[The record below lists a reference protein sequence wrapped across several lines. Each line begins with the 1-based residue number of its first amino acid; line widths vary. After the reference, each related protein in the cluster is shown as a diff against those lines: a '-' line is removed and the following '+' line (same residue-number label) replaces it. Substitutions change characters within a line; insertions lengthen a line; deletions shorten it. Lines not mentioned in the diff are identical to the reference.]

1 MQRAVAITIV
11 SLAVWTSV
19 LAQSSELYVITLQ
32 NKSTTLNKLIT
43 KIEEQTPLFI
53 SYNPNHLELD
63 KSLEFSKSELRL
75 ETILL
80 ELTQQ
85 SDLDFEWDESQE
97 KIRIFVPLKT
107 TIYGFVKDS
116 LTRESLQSVAIILGD
131 SSGGAFTNEEGYF
144 YLTLEPNIDSIYF
157 SYIGYNTMAVP
168 IRKDPKQ
175 KIDVLLV
182 SDARLKTVIIKSDSV
197 AEINIRHDPEIV
209 DINYNSPVIGINGGV
224 DILNEI
230 KQLPGVS
237 IGSEAQNGFTVRGG
251 SPDQNM
257 VLLDGIPIYATSH
270 LGGLS
275 SVFIQKTIKNVNLY
289 KGSVPARFGGK
300 LSSVLDVRLKDG
312 NRQKTQRAISLNL
325 ENINGFIEGPINRN
339 TSIVV
344 NARASIIDFF
354 VNNLIPEDSE
364 FVNSDLKYNDLYAKL
379 SHWFSPSNRLSFS
392 VYRGTDKILIEREE
406 QESSFSFVEHNR
418 IEWDNTMAAGHWNV
432 SLSDKVFFHSKV
444 GVSNFGFRS
453 RTANAAN
460 ETDPELQIRRR
471 SSLDIRTE
479 SAQNDLVATA
489 NIDYYVSPS
498 FKLKIGLGNIRH
510 RSRPSILEQ
519 QSFLADEDTVP
530 DSLYITD
537 EQYVFVESNWNFA
550 SHWTLNTG
558 LRFNNFAGA
567 NSNDLILE
575 PRVNLQFSKDKSA
588 INLSYSKMSQFL
600 HLLVNPS
607 SGLPNDL
614 WVPSTSNIAP
624 EISNLF
630 SVSYGYNSKKWD
642 FGISGF
648 YSSYKNLIE
657 YSNPYELI
665 QVIVLDHAPFNW
677 DLETRSWEERVNTG
691 TGRAY
696 GLEFNLSYKRERIS
710 AEVAYTLSRS
720 ERTFNF
726 GEFSRNE
733 FQTFLHKYDRPHNI
747 ASSFQY
753 KLDENNQRFLSVSW
767 VYGTGNLWTLD
778 EFAEP
783 DINGNPIFVA
793 RDRNNQ
799 RLSAYHRLGI
809 SYKKNQNLAVGGRLE
824 YTFGIYNVYNNRN
837 PFYSYLEETSPE
849 RAEAFTIKEISLYP
863 VFPQI
868 NFSYMW

>member
-1 MQRAVAITIV
+1 MQRAVAVTIV
-11 SLAVWTSV
+11 ALVAWTSV
-19 LAQSSELYVITLQ
+19 LAQSDELYPLILQ
-32 NKSTTLNKLIT
+32 SKSTTLSKLIAQ
-43 KIEEQTPLFI
+43 IEGQTPIFI
-53 SYNPNHLELD
+53 AYNPNQLQLD
-63 KSLEFSKSELRL
+63 KKLKFSDPELSL
-75 ETILL
+75 ETILH
-80 ELTQQ
+80 ELTAQ
-85 SDLDFEWDESQE
+85 SDLEYEWDKTQQ
-97 KIRIFVPLKT
+97 KIRFFVPLRT
-107 TIYGFVKDS
+107 TIYGFIKDS

-131 SSGGAFTNEEGYF
+131 ASGGAFSNEEGYF
-144 YLTLEPNIDSIYF
+144 YLTLEPQVDTIYF

-168 IRKDPKQ
+168 IRTEPKQ
-175 KIDVLLV
+175 KIDVLMV
-182 SDARLKTVIIKSDSV
+182 SDTRLKTVVISSDSV
-197 AEINIRHDPEIV
+197 ADINIRHDPEIIDV
-209 DINYNSPVIGINGGV
+209 NDNSAIIGINGGV

-237 IGSEAQNGFTVRGG
+237 VGSEAQNGFTVRGG

-257 VLLDGIPIYATSH
+257 VLLDGMPIYATSH

-275 SVFIQKTIKNVNLY
+275 SVFIQKTIKNANLY
-289 KGSVPARFGGK
+289 KGAIPARFGGK

-312 NRQKTQRAISLNL
+312 NRQKTQRAISFNL
-325 ENINGFIEGPINRN
+325 ENINGFIEGPISRN

-344 NARASIIDFF
+344 NARTSIIDFF

-364 FVNSDLKYNDLYAKL
+364 FVNSDLNYNDLYAKL

-392 VYRGTDKILIEREE
+392 VYRGTDRVLIEREE

-418 IEWDNTMAAGHWNV
+418 IDWDNTMAAVHWNV
-432 SLSDKVFFHSKV
+432 SLSDKIFFHSKI

-453 RTANAAN
+453 RTANAVN
-460 ETDPELQIRRR
+460 ETDPDLLTRRQ
-471 SSLDIRTE
+471 SSLDISTE
-479 SAQNDLVATA
+479 SLQNDIVATA
-489 NIDYYVSPS
+489 NIDYYASPS
-498 FKLKIGLGNIRH
+498 FKLKLGLGNIRH

-519 QSFLADEDTVP
+519 QGFLLDDDTDA

-537 EQYVFVESNWNFA
+537 EQYVFAESSWNFA

-558 LRFNNFAGA
+558 LRLNNFEGA
-567 NSNDLILE
+567 NSRDLILE
-575 PRVNLQFSKDKSA
+575 PRVNLQFSKKKSA
-588 INLSYSKMSQFL
+588 VNLSYTKMSQFL

-630 SVSYGYNSKKWD
+630 SLAYSYSNKEWN

-648 YSSYKNLIE
+648 YSGYKNLIE

-696 GLEFNLSYKRERIS
+696 GLELNLGYHGKRIS

-726 GEFSRNE
+726 GEFSNND

-747 ASSFQY
+747 ASSLQY
-753 KLDENNQRFLSVSW
+753 KLDDNNLRFLNISW

-783 DINGNPIFVA
+783 DINGDPIFVA
-793 RDRNNQ
+793 RNRNNQ

-809 SYKKNQNLAVGGRLE
+809 SYKKIQNLSVGGRLE

-837 PFYSYLEETSPE
+837 PFYSYLEETPPE
-849 RAEAFTIKEISLYP
+849 RTEAFAIKEISLYP
-863 VFPQI
+863 VFPQV
-868 NFSYMW
+868 NFSYIW